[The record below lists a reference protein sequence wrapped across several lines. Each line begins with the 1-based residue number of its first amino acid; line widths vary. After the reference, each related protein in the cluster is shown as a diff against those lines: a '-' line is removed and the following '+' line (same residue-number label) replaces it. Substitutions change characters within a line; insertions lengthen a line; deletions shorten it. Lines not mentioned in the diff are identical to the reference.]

1 MQKPYDL
8 QRYDQNRCRNNAPP
22 TSSLTTAFK
31 INVSSAITI
40 RDTGPCCNNAFK
52 EANIRT
58 QGHSI
63 AFFFFF
69 FANARPPSALAKCI
83 TENDASRIKPRIY
96 NRYLSFTTH
105 LMSRGRR
112 TYLLLSILRTQSRF
126 QPSRYVKSLL
136 PSPLSVPSPFHG
148 RNERH
153 YPRKFRSLADKN
165 EQNV

>member
-1 MQKPYDL
+1 MPLK
-8 QRYDQNRCRNNAPP
+8 RR
-22 TSSLTTAFK
+22 TSELK
-31 INVSSAITI
+31 AI
-40 RDTGPCCNNAFK
+40 ALL
-52 EANIRT
+52 
-58 QGHSI
+58 
-63 AFFFFF
+63 F

-83 TENDASRIKPRIY
+83 TENDASRIKRHIY
-96 NRYLSFTTH
+96 NRHLSFTTH
-105 LMSRGRR
+105 LMPRGRR

-165 EQNV
+165 EQNVRARAIAFKKKTIKKNEQL